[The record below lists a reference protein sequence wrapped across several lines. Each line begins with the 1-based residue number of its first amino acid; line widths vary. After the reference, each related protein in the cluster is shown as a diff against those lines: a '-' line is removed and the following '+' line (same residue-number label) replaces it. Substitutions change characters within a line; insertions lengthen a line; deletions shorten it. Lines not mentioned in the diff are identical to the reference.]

1 MEELIYATYC
11 TSFQGFAAPGGPS
24 WHSIWSMQELSP
36 LADILC
42 PGMQVA
48 MMRKLSLQVVAALL
62 VISGGAQVAL
72 SATADDQ
79 EHAEASQ
86 ANNPGKMPNFW
97 DPATRLLMWIQQNE
111 GLVS

>member
-1 MEELIYATYC
+1 
-11 TSFQGFAAPGGPS
+11 
-24 WHSIWSMQELSP
+24 
-36 LADILC
+36 
-42 PGMQVA
+42 